1 MAEWPVRIYAATCMC
16 SSGVRLEGPCS
27 SSPDFMRRSGCI
39 YNYSVLS
46 SWACSP
52 FHGYDITSSRHP
64 INPTIRRPRVESRSL
79 AVIATA
85 TNYFLFNKRIEVQ
98 SPVMPSRRPPRPA
111 MYNTPQIRNGGFG
124 ALQVEAVTNRPLSI
138 ARRHMAASQLRM
150 RDIEPDELSSS
161 EWVRFLVMEE
171 RERDRWMTEFRRRR
185 SSGGSSSSG
194 VTDRETP
201 YDKAEEA
208 RQEAEQAARDER
220 RALMGQSSSTAPPP
234 SVAPTGATPSVTMWA
249 RQFDE
254 RNETGES
261 PYSAR
266 RPRHIRRAVTDG
278 IMEAPPTYESAVR
291 ARTPPPAYEAPPDD
305 DDDGGPTSPG
315 SPRQV

>member
-1 MAEWPVRIYAATCMC
+1 
-16 SSGVRLEGPCS
+16 
-27 SSPDFMRRSGCI
+27 
-39 YNYSVLS
+39 
-46 SWACSP
+46 
-52 FHGYDITSSRHP
+52 
-64 INPTIRRPRVESRSL
+64 
-79 AVIATA
+79 
-85 TNYFLFNKRIEVQ
+85 
-98 SPVMPSRRPPRPA
+98 

-185 SSGGSSSSG
+185 SSGGSASSAN
-194 VTDRETP
+194 TDRETA

-208 RQEAEQAARDER
+208 REEAEQAARDER
-220 RALMGQSSSTAPPP
+220 RALAGQSSSTAP
-234 SVAPTGATPSVTMWA
+234 VAPTGTTPSISIWA

-254 RNETGES
+254 RNNNGES

-266 RPRHIRRAVTDG
+266 RPMHARRAVTDG
-278 IMEAPPTYESAVR
+278 ITEAPPTYETAVR
-291 ARTPPPAYEAPPDD
+291 ARTPPPAYEPAPDED
-305 DDDGGPTSPG
+305 VGPSSPAYTA
-315 SPRQV
+315 